1 MKKAL
6 QILQILAY
14 VFLILSACKAP
25 QKATT
30 VQPTQP
36 TSKTQNKSLLVKTS
50 GTVTTATDED
60 AYFEKILKSNSA
72 LYRRMVADKNT
83 SNIQIIFTEIKT
95 TATKPIF
102 TDHFFNKGNL
112 KYFYPASAI
121 KLPLVLLTL
130 QKIREIGNAEITL
143 NTTMITGS
151 DRNGQAAV
159 YNDPNTPNGKP
170 TLGQYIKKA
179 LLVND
184 NDACNRLYEFLGQDY
199 INTQLIS
206 FGYASAEILHR
217 IGIELTT
224 EENKHT
230 NPIYFYDSA
239 GKLIYTQK
247 SAYATKKHNARKDF
261 EGKGYFRNSKFV
273 NEPMN
278 MSEKN
283 RISLIDLHRM
293 MMSLHFKEAGKQFNI
308 DETDRQFVLNLLAM
322 LPSKSQYPYYAPE
335 YDGYTKYLYFGG
347 EIAVLPSSILS
358 YNTSGVAY
366 GQMTDV
372 AYLYD
377 KDNKR
382 SFFVSATIY
391 CNKDNI
397 LNDDKYDYET
407 TGLPFFKN
415 LGKALY
421 QYVNQSK

>member
-1 MKKAL
+1 MKNGL
-6 QILQILAY
+6 QILQILGY
-14 VFLILSACKAP
+14 VFLILFSCKAP
-25 QKATT
+25 QK
-30 VQPTQP
+30 
-36 TSKTQNKSLLVKTS
+36 
-50 GTVTTATDED
+50 TTAAQSTSNSQDKSIPRKPSGSVVNITSDD
-60 AYFEKILKSNSA
+60 AYFEKILKSNPA
-72 LYRRMVADKNT
+72 LYRQIIADKNS
-83 SNIQIIFTEIKT
+83 SNIQIIFTEIMNTDHKT
-95 TATKPIF
+95 IF
-102 TDHFFNKGNL
+102 TDHVFNKGDSR
-112 KYFYPASAI
+112 YFYPASAI
-121 KLPLVLLTL
+121 KLPLVLLAL
-130 QKIREIGNAEITL
+130 QKIQDINNAEITL

-151 DRNGQAAV
+151 DYNGQTPV
-159 YNDPNTPNGKP
+159 YNDPNTQGGKP

-199 INTQLIS
+199 INTQLANH
-206 FGYASAEILHR
+206 GYASAEILHR

-230 NPIYFYDSA
+230 NPIYFYDNA

-247 SAYATKKHNARKDF
+247 AGYANKKYTGRKDF
-261 EGKGYFRNSKFV
+261 EGKGYYRNGKFV

-283 RISLIDLHRM
+283 RISLTDLHKM
-293 MMSLHFKEAGKQFNI
+293 MVSLHFKEAGQPFNI
-308 DETDRQFVLNLLAM
+308 NEKDRQFVLNLLAM
-322 LPSKSQYPYYAPE
+322 MPSKSQHPSYAQE

-347 EIAVLPSSILS
+347 ETQVLTNPIVS
-358 YNTSGVAY
+358 YNTSGAAY

-372 AYLYD
+372 AYFYD
-377 KDNKR
+377 KDKNL

-397 LNDDKYDYET
+397 INDDKYDYET
-407 TGLPFFKN
+407 TGLPFFKS